1 MAIEGSYGNRIRE
14 VTEYIINNYDKATK
28 ANHIDREY
36 SRMFGLP
43 PREDMNRMREKH
55 EQRINA

>member
-1 MAIEGSYGNRIRE
+1 MLLADSTDIADVAFRVCYESQSQFRRE
-14 VTEYIINNYDKATK
+14 N
-28 ANHIDREY
+28 

-43 PREDMNRMREKH
+43 PSEDMNRMREKH